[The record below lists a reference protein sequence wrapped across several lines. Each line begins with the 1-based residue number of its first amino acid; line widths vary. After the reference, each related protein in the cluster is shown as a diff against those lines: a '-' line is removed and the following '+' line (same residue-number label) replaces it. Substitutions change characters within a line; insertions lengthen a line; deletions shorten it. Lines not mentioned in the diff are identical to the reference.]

1 MTFPSL
7 NDSSFLNDSGAPPR
21 AAAPPRGPNGLR
33 RFAVPPP
40 QRDAAPEPERCG
52 LCGEVVGERHGHLVD
67 TQQRSLVCACTACGL
82 LFTRQADPRQGG
94 LDSRYR
100 TVPDRVR
107 HDPTAPLSAAEWD
120 ELRIPVSIA
129 FFFVNSALGH
139 MVASYPSPAGV
150 TECELD
156 LADWERMA
164 DSHPLLRAPVPD
176 VEAIL
181 VVGSPAG
188 QAPAGRGLGPGGD
201 RGIETFLIPIDLC
214 YSLAGLLRLNWHGFD
229 GGTEVRTILAKFL
242 DDLRR
247 RSRTLTADGEG

>member
-1 MTFPSL
+1 
-7 NDSSFLNDSGAPPR
+7 
-21 AAAPPRGPNGLR
+21 
-33 RFAVPPP
+33 
-40 QRDAAPEPERCG
+40 
-52 LCGEVVGERHGHLVD
+52 VD

-82 LFTRQADPRQGG
+82 LFTRQADPRPGG

-107 HDPTAPLSAAEWD
+107 HDPAAPLSTTEWD

-139 MVASYPSPAGV
+139 VVASYPSPAGV

-156 LADWERMA
+156 LAAWERLA

-181 VVGSPAG
+181 VVGRG
-188 QAPAGRGLGPGGD
+188 QPGTSGD

-229 GGTEVRTILAKFL
+229 GGTEVRVILAKFL
-242 DDLRR
+242 DDLRG